1 MWLSDHDL
9 EQLRPLTEQM
19 SPLTSEQIGD
29 IQRRQLRNILDGR
42 DQSGSRLIMRILAD
56 WRFWLVLSPV
66 VIIAFAVF
74 YLFKTCYPSAVF
86 LLGDMEEWYG
96 KLLRRRSI
104 IWQVIVIAMS
114 VGILSNLFV
123 FGLAGYFKK

>member
-1 MWLSDHDL
+1 MSTNPDPPL
-9 EQLRPLTEQM
+9 LREVPACSRKEDGCA
-19 SPLTSEQIGD
+19 TSWTG
-29 IQRRQLRNILDGR
+29 

-74 YLFKTCYPSAVF
+74 YLFKTCYPSAV
-86 LLGDMEEWYG
+86 LWGDMEEWYG

-104 IWQVIVIAMS
+104 IWQVIVISMS

>member
-1 MWLSDHDL
+1 MSTNPDPPL
-9 EQLRPLTEQM
+9 LREVPACSRKEDGCA
-19 SPLTSEQIGD
+19 TSWTG
-29 IQRRQLRNILDGR
+29 
-42 DQSGSRLIMRILAD
+42 DQSGARLIMRILAD

-86 LLGDMEEWYG
+86 LWGDMEEWYG

-104 IWQVIVIAMS
+104 IWQVIVISMS

>member
-1 MWLSDHDL
+1 MWLIDHDL

-29 IQRRQLRNILDGR
+29 IQRRQLRNIRDGR

-74 YLFKTCYPSAVF
+74 YLFKTCYPSAV
-86 LLGDMEEWYG
+86 LWGDMEEWYG

-104 IWQVIVIAMS
+104 IWQVIVISMS
-114 VGILSNLFV
+114 VAILSNLFV